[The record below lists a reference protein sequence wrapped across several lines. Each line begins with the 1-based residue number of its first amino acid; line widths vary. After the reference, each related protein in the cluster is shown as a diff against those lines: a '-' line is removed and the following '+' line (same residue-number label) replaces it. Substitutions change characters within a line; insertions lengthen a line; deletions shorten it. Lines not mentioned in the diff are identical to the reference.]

1 MKKITVIT
9 VVVLCLA
16 LGGIS
21 VRASDIGGI
30 RGYIDLTRHI
40 DHPSGKSM
48 DVWTVRIEQEFSELG
63 GIKLGTSISTFVPA
77 YNLKLGFI
85 PAGAPDRV
93 YWVIDASYRWKQLE
107 FSVEESCTHFL
118 QQASNY
124 YPEFFTNQ
132 EFKDTAQ
139 ARFSIKYHF

>member
-1 MKKITVIT
+1 MKKGILIT
-9 VVVLCLA
+9 VVVLCLV

-21 VRASDIGGI
+21 TYASSSGGV

-48 DVWTVRIEQEFSELG
+48 DVWTVRVEQEFPELE
-63 GIKLGTSISTFVPA
+63 GIRLGTSISTFVPV

-93 YWVIDASYRWKQLE
+93 YWVIDASYRWNQLE
-107 FSVEESCTHFL
+107 FAAEQSCTHFL
-118 QQASNY
+118 QQASY
-124 YPEFFTNQ
+124 YYDEFFINQ